1 MNIEKQGRRNVVSRY
16 LHARNDKEKIAAW
29 KLDLNRLLQVF
40 NVSPTVSLWLL
51 LTLHPQTELAIN
63 THVIVSDTQA
73 AVSDVH
79 HEVVNTHTTVSK
91 LDHTVTSNHTMI
103 SEIHRTVVKGQDG
116 QSVSD
121 SCSTN
126 HRMATHRRL
135 DPSQVSDPDA
145 LVPPLSHI
153 QI

>member
-1 MNIEKQGRRNVVSRY
+1 MNIEKQGKRNAVSRSF
-16 LHARNDKEKIAAW
+16 HARNDKEKIAAW
-29 KLDLNRLLQVF
+29 KLELGRFLQVF

-51 LTLHPQTELAIN
+51 LTLHPQTELAIT

-79 HEVVNTHTTVSK
+79 HEVLNTHTIVSK
-91 LDHTVTSNHTMI
+91 VDHAVTSNHTMI

-126 HRMATHRRL
+126 HRMATHRCV
-135 DPSQVSDPDA
+135 DPSQVSDPD
-145 LVPPLSHI
+145 PPMHPLSHI
-153 QI
+153 RI